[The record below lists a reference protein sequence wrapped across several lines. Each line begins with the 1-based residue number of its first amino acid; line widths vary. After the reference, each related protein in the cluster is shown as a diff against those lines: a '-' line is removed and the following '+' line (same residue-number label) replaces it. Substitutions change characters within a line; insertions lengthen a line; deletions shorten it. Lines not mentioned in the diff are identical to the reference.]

1 MALVSSVAIVASAVS
16 PAVAAPD
23 GSNAEDFV
31 MGAPTPGNLKP
42 EDAGSVTIADI
53 QGTGEVTP
61 LNSQRVTTTGY
72 VTATYTE
79 GGFDGFYLQQGGE
92 KTDASNGIFVWLG
105 RGATEYPEFGACVT
119 VTGTAGEYT
128 GETQISDPEVAPF
141 DDCGPEP
148 TPIEF
153 TELPRRR

>member
-1 MALVSSVAIVASAVS
+1 M
-16 PAVAAPD
+16 
-23 GSNAEDFV
+23 
-31 MGAPTPGNLKP
+31 
-42 EDAGSVTIADI
+42 TIADI

-61 LNSQRVTTTGY
+61 LNGQRVTTIGY

-128 GETQISDPEVAPF
+128 GETQIADPEVAPSTIAARSPRPSSSRSF
-141 DDCGPEP
+141 PSAMTRARPTRACSCGLLGR
-148 TPIEF
+148 T
-153 TELPRRR
+153 R